1 MFSINRSDDGT
12 QARLCLTGNL
22 TIYEVSAARDQLLS
36 LLPLIGPRWQIDLA
50 GLEELDSAGA
60 QLLLAVQRMMSN
72 AEQTPEVINHPDA
85 ALELFDLLRLH
96 SLSPTRLPPA
106 HLPVMAED

>member
-1 MFSINRSDDGT
+1 MFSVNRSEDGT

-22 TIYEVSAARDQLLS
+22 TIYEVTEARNTLLT
-36 LLPLIGPRWQIDLA
+36 LLPLMGPLWQIDLG

-60 QLLLAVQRMMSN
+60 QLLLAVQRMLSN
-72 AEQTPEVINHPDA
+72 AEQTPEVINHSDT

-96 SLSPTRLPPA
+96 SLSPTRQPA
-106 HLPVMAED
+106 MAED